1 MCNNVYCIVQLFEKK
16 KCFIEEID
24 ANQSINDTLDRF
36 VLISQLTNNL
46 ILIKIED
53 IKSKCVY
60 SVSCDP
66 SAAPAPR
73 QSADPDT

>member
-1 MCNNVYCIVQLFEKK
+1 MCNNVYCIVQLFEKN

-36 VLISQLTNNL
+36 FLISQLTNNL

-60 SVSCDP
+60 SVSCDL
-66 SAAPAPR
+66 SVAPAPG
-73 QSADPDT
+73 QSAGPGT

>member
-1 MCNNVYCIVQLFEKK
+1 MCNNIYCIVQLFEKK
-16 KCFIEEID
+16 NCFIEEID

-36 VLISQLTNNL
+36 FLISQLTNNL

-60 SVSCDP
+60 LKNEEEYFLSICIEEYMD
-66 SAAPAPR
+66 
-73 QSADPDT
+73 